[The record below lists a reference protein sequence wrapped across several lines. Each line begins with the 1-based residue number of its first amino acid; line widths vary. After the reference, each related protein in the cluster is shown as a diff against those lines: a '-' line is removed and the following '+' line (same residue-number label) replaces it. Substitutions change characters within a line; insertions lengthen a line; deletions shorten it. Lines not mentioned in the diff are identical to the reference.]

1 MTYGIYLV
9 DERHLINE
17 MQNIDRF
24 LRSLVNVKHAMP
36 QVRISNKINDAEEYE
51 NGLITLNPSHLKGSE
66 RISLSALI
74 AHGFFHHVQHTKFK
88 FYDPGRLWD
97 MLKPYDLKQD
107 EVQDLV
113 NNIFESSAMFFAV
126 AYLTRK
132 TMGPKRT
139 ASIVRYLHSKKYS
152 PPAGK
157 FISGNDMILLLY
169 SKSGNSV
176 RKTLQYAITYR
187 GQAKMVKDFLNL
199 RITKKR

>member
-1 MTYGIYLV
+1 MV
-9 DERHLINE
+9 DERHLVNE
-17 MQNIDRF
+17 LQNIDMF
-24 LRSLVNVKHAMP
+24 LRSLLNVEHTMP

-51 NGLITLNPSHLKGSE
+51 NGLITLNPSYLKGSE
-66 RISLSALI
+66 RIGLSALM

-88 FYDPGRLWD
+88 FYDPGKLWD
-97 MLKPYDLKQD
+97 MLKLYDLKQD
-107 EVQDLV
+107 DVQDLV

-132 TMGPKRT
+132 TKGSRRT
-139 ASIVRYLHSKKYS
+139 ASIVRYLHSKKYT

-176 RKTLQYAITYR
+176 RKTLQYAITYG
-187 GQAKMVKDFLNL
+187 GQAKMVKDFLDL
-199 RITKKR
+199 RITKKH